1 MDNTGKAAFPYLDK
15 ILRRW
20 REKGVETPE
29 QAAAEM
35 ESGRRPAPTKAG
47 TGLSPESS
55 FDLTEVRRLM
65 EQNSGGE

>member
-1 MDNTGKAAFPYLDK
+1 M
-15 ILRRW
+15 
-20 REKGVETPE
+20 ETPE

-35 ESGRRPAPTKAG
+35 ESGRRPAPPKAG
-47 TGLSPESS
+47 AGLSPESS